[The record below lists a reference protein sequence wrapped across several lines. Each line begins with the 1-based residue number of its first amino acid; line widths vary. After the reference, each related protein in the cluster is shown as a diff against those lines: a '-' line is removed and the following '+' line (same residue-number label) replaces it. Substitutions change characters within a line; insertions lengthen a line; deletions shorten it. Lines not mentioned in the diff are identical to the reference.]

1 MEKTT
6 TLQIST
12 TYENLGELTEK
23 TENIWLVC
31 HGYGQL
37 AKYFIRRFDILDLE
51 KNYVIA
57 PQGLSKFYIDGN
69 YGKVGASWLTKENRE
84 MDLQNALTYLRFIY
98 ENEVAELLQT
108 PLQIALQNNKNN
120 YNKLKIN
127 LLGFSQGAA
136 MISRWAVACQIP
148 FDKLVI
154 WGGRFP
160 DEIQKEQLNF
170 VKPSAEII
178 LVIGDKDEFYQQT
191 YIDEE
196 TTKLTKLIKT
206 PQLIIFDGTH
216 EVRRDV
222 LQQLI

>member
-1 MEKTT
+1 MEKIT

-57 PQGLSKFYIDGN
+57 PQGLSKFYIDGS
-69 YGKVGASWLTKENRE
+69 YRKVGASWLTKENRE
-84 MDLQNALTYLRFIY
+84 MDLQNTLTYLRFIY
-98 ENEVAELLQT
+98 ENEVVK
-108 PLQIALQNNKNN
+108 PLQRFLEYNKNYSN
-120 YNKLKIN
+120 NLKIN

-160 DEIQKEQLNF
+160 DEIQQEQLNF
-170 VKPSAEII
+170 VKPSSEII
-178 LVIGDKDEFYQQT
+178 LVIGDKDEFYQQN

-196 TTKLTKLIKT
+196 TTKLTNKFTELIKT
-206 PQLIIFDGTH
+206 PQLIVFDGIH
-216 EVRRDV
+216 EVRRDI
-222 LQQLI
+222 LQQIV

>member
-12 TYENLGELTEK
+12 TYETLGELTEK

-37 AKYFIRRFDILDLE
+37 AKHFIRRFDILDLA

-84 MDLQNALTYLRFIY
+84 MDLQNALTYLHFIY
-98 ENEVAELLQT
+98 ENEVAKLLQN
-108 PLQIALQNNKNN
+108 PLKSNP
-120 YNKLKIN
+120 NKLKIN

-136 MISRWAVACQIP
+136 MISRWAMACQIP

-160 DEIQKEQLNF
+160 DEIRKEQLDF
-170 VKPSAEII
+170 VKPTAEIV

-196 TTKLTKLIKT
+196 TTKLTNLIKT
-206 PQLIIFDGTH
+206 PQLIVFDGTH

>member
-1 MEKTT
+1 MEKIT

-12 TYENLGELTEK
+12 TYETLGELTEK

-37 AKYFIRRFDILDLE
+37 AKFFIRRFDILDLE
-51 KNYVIA
+51 KSYVIA

-98 ENEVAELLQT
+98 ENEVVKS
-108 PLQIALQNNKNN
+108 LQNHKKDS
-120 YNKLKIN
+120 NKLKIN

-136 MISRWAVACQIP
+136 MISRWAVACQIL

-170 VKPSAEII
+170 VKESAEII
-178 LVIGDKDEFYQQT
+178 LVIGDKDEFYQQI

-222 LQQLI
+222 LEKLI